1 MAAYRRVYD
10 SHHLQSDC
18 QEPGS
23 APEPYARYRVW
34 ATFTFLHGC
43 NQQTDRPHYICSN
56 RLHICTLCVWCGI
69 KMTKKYYYWYN
80 WFSTTADKNEQTQ
93 THNTVWGKNNSKIR
107 QTRVQRTKTSNFF
120 SKTVSFDSTNFTR
133 LIIAANENKH
143 LSKLQRNTTT
153 LQHNWMCILLLFLL
167 LGVKFSVLNQSLIH
181 TPV

>member
-1 MAAYRRVYD
+1 MAAYCRVYD

-23 APEPYARYRVW
+23 AQEPYAWYRVW

-56 RLHICTLCVWCGI
+56 RLHICTLCVWCGL

-93 THNTVWGKNNSKIR
+93 THNTVCGKNNSKIR

-143 LSKLQRNTTT
+143 LSKLQRYTTT